1 MKLHNNT
8 NERLQCELVK
18 PFLLGIALL
27 TRLLAASD
35 PYAALWL
42 YNGTWQITRR
52 DNAKPDKLVNDCAL
66 VGRFFACQQT
76 VNGAV
81 GALLIFIPVP
91 DRPGHYYTQTVLP
104 EGRATGRGDLEI
116 EGNRWTYR
124 STWDQGGR
132 TIYYRTTNVFS
143 GRNHIH
149 FEQAESTD
157 NKEWSVKNS
166 GDEVHLAAGKRL
178 DKLAP

>member
-1 MKLHNNT
+1 M
-8 NERLQCELVK
+8 RGVI
-18 PFLLGIALL
+18 LLLL
-27 TRLLAASD
+27 TLSALTAAIAASD
-35 PYAALWL
+35 AYSALWL
-42 YNGTWQITRR
+42 YSGTWQVTRK
-52 DNAKPDKLVNDCAL
+52 DSAKPDKLINECTL
-66 VGRFFACQQT
+66 VGHFFTCEQT
-76 VNGAV
+76 VNGMR

-91 DRPGHYYTQTVLP
+91 NQPGHYYTQNVMP

-116 EGNRWTYR
+116 EGDRWTYR
-124 STWDQGGR
+124 STWNQGGR
-132 TIYYRTTNVFS
+132 TVYYRTTNVFS

-166 GDEVHLAAGKRL
+166 GDEVRLAAGKRL